1 MSRCRCFSSSLGNHM
16 RTLQVANERIIDFDF
31 LYAVAATFIAF
42 MDNDLFN
49 QFMKHSGGQFF
60 KGSIFP
66 GKFHKTVDIDRFGIL
81 LCDLALYVQCLRLQG
96 MLFIFVIPRKDY
108 VALV

>member
-1 MSRCRCFSSSLGNHM
+1 MSRCRCFSSSLGDHM

-31 LYAVAATFIAF
+31 LYAVAAAFIAF

-49 QFMKHSGGQFF
+49 QFVKHSGGQFF

-66 GKFHKTVDIDRFGIL
+66 GQFDKAVDIDHLGIL
-81 LCDLALYVQCLRLQG
+81 LGNLALYALNLRFQG
-96 MLFIFVIPRKDY
+96 VLFIFVIPGKIM
-108 VALV
+108 